1 MKADNMSA
9 FLFGIGSDMMSR
21 IAMTS
26 DNHFDVN
33 RIDSQEMLKQQAEY
47 LVTQQIDYYLIAGD
61 LFNDF
66 QKSMKY
72 VHDLQTELEDATKVL
87 FIAGNHDMLAGV
99 SFEEL
104 ESIQDDIYVH
114 NKTIDVAGTNWT
126 IIGNNG
132 WYDYSFRPEKTDID
146 EIELWKQAY
155 WVDRAIQQ
163 PMTDIERMQI
173 VLLQTKQQLELAA
186 KRQRQ
191 VLYFTHFSPKRE
203 YLINKPDIRMWS
215 MANAMMG
222 SYRLGDLLE
231 KEQVDSVLF
240 GHMHIHPARR
250 TYGQT
255 TYYNQS
261 VGYKN
266 KHINEWLTEPFFNQ
280 WVERL
285 QVIEKN

>member
-99 SFEEL
+99 SF
-104 ESIQDDIYVH
+104 
-114 NKTIDVAGTNWT
+114 
-126 IIGNNG
+126 
-132 WYDYSFRPEKTDID
+132 
-146 EIELWKQAY
+146 
-155 WVDRAIQQ
+155 
-163 PMTDIERMQI
+163 
-173 VLLQTKQQLELAA
+173 
-186 KRQRQ
+186 
-191 VLYFTHFSPKRE
+191 
-203 YLINKPDIRMWS
+203 
-215 MANAMMG
+215 
-222 SYRLGDLLE
+222 
-231 KEQVDSVLF
+231 
-240 GHMHIHPARR
+240 
-250 TYGQT
+250 
-255 TYYNQS
+255 
-261 VGYKN
+261 
-266 KHINEWLTEPFFNQ
+266 
-280 WVERL
+280 
-285 QVIEKN
+285 